1 MAFENIHQEAPAMTQ
16 ATTESSNI
24 NEAILN
30 YEKQLTGIAEMVKNV
45 WGGQAK
51 VAFDA
56 KHQEIVGHLGTNA
69 ADALGISEGT
79 RASAQYA
86 TGADLDSQQIINAI
100 NRTA

>member
-16 ATTESSNI
+16 GANEASNI
-24 NEAILN
+24 NEALMN
-30 YEKQLTGIAEMVKNV
+30 YEKQLSNIAEMVKNV

-69 ADALGISEGT
+69 VDALGISEGT
-79 RASAQYA
+79 TQAAQYA
-86 TGADLDSQQIINAI
+86 TTADLDSQQIINAI